1 MAGDSDDEVP
11 ILLDTCS
18 QLSNDSMEVPLKRF
32 NTKRT
37 TRSVSCG
44 SMAARNSMGPY
55 GSENSTLSYTSPL
68 NGKKQALSMPM
79 NGALSSHT
87 KSGNF
92 SQPMSGTLGG
102 KTTAV
107 KEFVIETGQTDIGW
121 KSNSFVGK
129 NEHLLK
135 SGQLGRC
142 NDPLCTTC
150 PTNYDFKAAHKK
162 YNKASASETKLH
174 NALYG
179 DAKGWAQKSF
189 SSVKRCIPGIM
200 NPHTKVVQQWNIFFV
215 LSCLVALFVDPL
227 FFFLLSVQ
235 KGNKCI
241 QFNWSFANAIVIVRS
256 FTDFI
261 YLLHMLLQFRLAYF
275 APESR
280 VVGVRDL
287 VDHPKK
293 IALHYLSGYFLLDIF
308 VVLPLNQI
316 MTWAVFPK
324 YLGSSLVNY
333 AENLIP
339 AAVGLQYILKIMRF
353 LPLIA
358 GQSASGFI
366 FKSALINVVIN
377 LLIFV
382 VAPHVVGSFWYR
394 LGVQRVSQCLRDVCS
409 NGKIKDCKIFID
421 CGRDGE
427 NIQDFSLS
435 HADAWMLW
443 RTNENVNDCFVTD
456 SGHFSYG
463 IYQLVV
469 LISTEQSIVTRYMYS
484 LFWGFQQIST
494 LAGNQVPSFFIG
506 EVVFTMCI
514 IGLGLFLFALVIGNM
529 QTFLQSLGRRTLEMQ
544 LRCRDVE
551 KWMSHRQLPED
562 LRRQVRLSEIF
573 NWVAHRGVNEEA
585 LMENLPEDL
594 QKDIRRHL
602 FKFLKK
608 VCIFTE
614 MEDPILDAIYERLKQ
629 KLYIQ
634 GSKVLYQGAPIDKM
648 VFIVRGKMESVR
660 DGNPTPLLEG
670 DVCGQELLTWCLEHS
685 SVNGNGK
692 KIRLSGQQLLS
703 NRTVKCLTNVVAFV
717 LRAEDL
723 KEVATT
729 FAPFLPSPRIR
740 GHKVRIARLERRHSK
755 LHSCSMEIQEA
766 SESGSEQQTST

>member
-1 MAGDSDDEVP
+1 
-11 ILLDTCS
+11 
-18 QLSNDSMEVPLKRF
+18 
-32 NTKRT
+32 
-37 TRSVSCG
+37 
-44 SMAARNSMGPY
+44 
-55 GSENSTLSYTSPL
+55 
-68 NGKKQALSMPM
+68 MPM

-394 LGVQRVSQCLRDVCS
+394 LGVQ
-409 NGKIKDCKIFID
+409 
-421 CGRDGE
+421 
-427 NIQDFSLS
+427 
-435 HADAWMLW
+435 
-443 RTNENVNDCFVTD
+443 
-456 SGHFSYG
+456 
-463 IYQLVV
+463 
-469 LISTEQSIVTRYMYS
+469 
-484 LFWGFQQIST
+484 QIST